1 MENGDGIVPLV
12 TRRADL
18 LRAVASGATT
28 RAAVADVVT
37 VSRSTVDRS
46 VRELVA
52 EDLLEWVDDGL
63 ALTLPG
69 RLALEAHDEMAA
81 ELDAVARTRELLA
94 PLPPETELPVVVLR
108 GATVD
113 LRSEADPAATVRGLV
128 RTADHVRAWRGANDG
143 LDLVGLLTE
152 TSTRADLCLVEP
164 LLEELL
170 VTDRDRLASLLAG
183 EGVAVRRGPANPAYD
198 LLLVEDGPE
207 ARATVTVLVYDDA
220 GLRGTLRTDEPE
232 ALDWARETFDRRWS
246 AATELDGP

>member
-1 MENGDGIVPLV
+1 MERTDGIVPLV

-69 RLALEAHDEMAA
+69 RLALEAHDEMEA

-94 PLPPETELPVVVLR
+94 PLPPEADLPVVVLR
-108 GATVD
+108 GAAVEI
-113 LRSEADPAATVRGLV
+113 RSETDPAATVRELV
-128 RTADHVRAWRGANDG
+128 LTGDRIRACRGHNDG
-143 LDLVGLLTE
+143 PDLVGLLAE
-152 TSTRADLCLVEP
+152 RPARVDLCLAEP
-164 LLEELL
+164 RIEELL
-170 VTDRDRLASLLAG
+170 VTDRDRLGSLLG
-183 EGVAVRRGPANPAYD
+183 TEGVSVRTCATSPVYD
-198 LLLVEDGPE
+198 LLLVEGEPDP
-207 ARATVTVLVYDDA
+207 RPTVAVLVYDGD
-220 GLRGTLRTDEPE
+220 GLRGTLRTDEP
-232 ALDWARETFDRRWS
+232 AAVDWARETVDRQWS
-246 AATELDGP
+246 AGTKLERL